1 MLITQRN
8 KFVFLAVLFITS
20 ILVFAPISWSIG
32 MDTPP
37 EEGCNFIISSGP
49 YYANEPITFTDT
61 SNPPS
66 GSIIEHLWDFNVENG
81 LDNSV
86 NPTHTF
92 TDPGYYTI
100 NLAITMD
107 NGKTYTH
114 SETIEVLEQPI
125 VEEPIVTDD
134 STPLDTP
141 TETQTTELSVTTQEE
156 TPDVTT
162 EDQTPQIDTTST
174 DTSTPITEEITVPQ
188 DTPVSDTQNTESG
201 ISPLEIID
209 LTISDILPDE
219 IAATSE
225 VASVTLPATLEGN
238 SVQGISNEVDTQTQD
253 AEPVTLAGSYAQ
265 ATI

>member
-49 YYANEPITFTDT
+49 YYTNEPITFTDT

-66 GSIIEHLWDFNVENG
+66 GNIIEHLWDFNVENG

-107 NGKTYTH
+107 NGKIYTH

-134 STPLDTP
+134 PTPLDTP
-141 TETQTTELSVTTQEE
+141 TETQTTESSVI
-156 TPDVTT
+156 P
-162 EDQTPQIDTTST
+162 
-174 DTSTPITEEITVPQ
+174 
-188 DTPVSDTQNTESG
+188 
-201 ISPLEIID
+201 PLEIID
-209 LTISDILPDE
+209 LTINDILPTE

-238 SVQGISNEVDTQTQD
+238 SVQGISNEVDTQDT
-253 AEPVTLAGSYAQ
+253 ESVTLAGSYAQ

>member
-8 KFVFLAVLFITS
+8 KFVFFAVLFITS

-66 GSIIEHLWDFNVENG
+66 GNIIEHLWDFNVENG

-107 NGKTYTH
+107 NGKIYTH

-125 VEEPIVTDD
+125 VEEPTVIDY

-141 TETQTTELSVTTQEE
+141 TEIQ
-156 TPDVTT
+156 P
-162 EDQTPQIDTTST
+162 PQIDTTST
-174 DTSTPITEEITVPQ
+174 DTSTPQTDEFIVPQ
-188 DTPVSDTQNTESG
+188 DTPVSDTQNIESG

-209 LTISDILPDE
+209 LTISDILPTE
-219 IAATSE
+219 VAATSE
-225 VASVTLPATLEGN
+225 VSSVTLPTTLEGN
-238 SVQGISNEVDTQTQD
+238 SVQGIPNEVDTQSQD
-253 AEPVTLAGSYAQ
+253 TESVTLAGSYAQ

>member
-1 MLITQRN
+1 MYNNQ
-8 KFVFLAVLFITS
+8 KFGFTFLAALFITC
-20 ILVFAPISWSIG
+20 ILVFAPASVAITVDS
-32 MDTPP
+32 PP
-37 EEGCNFIISSGP
+37 EDGCDFEINDGP
-49 YYANEPITFTDT
+49 YYVNESITFTDI
-61 SNPPS
+61 SNPS
-66 GSIIEHLWDFNVENG
+66 NGNIVEHIWDFRDDSG
-81 LDNSV
+81 WDYST

-92 TDPGYYTI
+92 TEEGYYKVHLVI
-100 NLAITMD
+100 VMD
-107 NGKTYTH
+107 NGNIYTH
-114 SETIEVLEQPI
+114 SERIEVI
-125 VEEPIVTDD
+125 EEPII
-134 STPLDTP
+134 PQDTP
-141 TETQTTELSVTTQEE
+141 VVDETQDTETSIVE
-156 TPDVTT
+156 TPVTT